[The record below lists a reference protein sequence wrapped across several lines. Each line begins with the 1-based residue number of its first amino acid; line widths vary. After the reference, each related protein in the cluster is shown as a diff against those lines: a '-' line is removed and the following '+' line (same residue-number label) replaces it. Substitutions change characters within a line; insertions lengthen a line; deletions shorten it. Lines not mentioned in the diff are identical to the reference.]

1 MSVWVPREASPSTQ
15 VVWEGR
21 CSVVSNH
28 KSTSVAG
35 GYLLAETLF
44 LDQGWGYHFLTFSA
58 LWADWQPSGCAH
70 RTRKALPPELPCRVD
85 LGSRE
90 GIQPSWGLAEM

>member
-21 CSVVSNH
+21 CWVVSNH

-58 LWADWQPSGCAH
+58 LWLTGSPQGVLTGQEKHFLQSCPV
-70 RTRKALPPELPCRVD
+70 EL
-85 LGSRE
+85 
-90 GIQPSWGLAEM
+90 I